1 MKGCVEKGKGL
12 QCQKPGGGGVLP
24 YIVSNGRKVWLVK
37 FKTANKGVHR
47 IRHQVYYLALMTNS
61 RFDSIQIQD
70 KLKKES
76 DSL

>member
-1 MKGCVEKGKGL
+1 MKGCVKKGKGL

-24 YIVSNGRKVWLVK
+24 YIVSNGHKFWLVK
-37 FKTANKGVHR
+37 FQTANKEMHG
-47 IRHQVYYLALMTNS
+47 IRHQVFYLALMTNS

-70 KLKKES
+70 KLKEES